1 MDASSSLHLLLSPLP
16 FPQTLSP
23 GAETL
28 PICLLPSYRL
38 LASLFTNQRYLG
50 GQDYMASFV
59 YRHPWGQPGLG
70 GQYLALQ
77 YKQKTVHYWLGPGG
91 IPGAAGHDLIR
102 LEEV

>member
-50 GQDYMASFV
+50 GQDYMASFAN
-59 YRHPWGQPGLG
+59 
-70 GQYLALQ
+70 LALGVQ
-77 YKQKTVHYWLGPGG
+77 AVTSIILGLFTFAWIALTKNPKK
-91 IPGAAGHDLIR
+91 
-102 LEEV
+102 